1 MRLYPVPPRYVHPLL
16 VLPAALLLLVGVVLL
31 LLRLQSLPLLGR
43 RRMGE
48 GVRVCVVAVPLWC
61 PTLVVGQ
68 GLLRGAGSQGLSRVG
83 RVLVWGRPCRRL
95 VPCCLVQGAS
105 ALVAASAVW

>member
-1 MRLYPVPPRYVHPLL
+1 MRHYPGPPRYVCP
-16 VLPAALLLLVGVVLL
+16 LLLLPVALL
-31 LLRLQSLPLLGR
+31 VAVLRLQSLPLRGR

-48 GVRVCVVAVPLWC
+48 GVQVCVVAVPLWC

-68 GLLRGAGSQGLSRVG
+68 GLPRGAGSQGLSRV
-83 RVLVWGRPCRRL
+83 VWVVVVWGRPCRWRA
-95 VPCCLVQGAS
+95 PCCLVQGAS

>member
-1 MRLYPVPPRYVHPLL
+1 MRHYPGPPRYVRPLL
-16 VLPAALLLLVGVVLL
+16 LLLLLVVVV
-31 LLRLQSLPLLGR
+31 LRLQSLPLRGR

-48 GVRVCVVAVPLWC
+48 GVQVCVVAVPLWC

-68 GLLRGAGSQGLSRVG
+68 GLPRGAGSQGLSRVG
-83 RVLVWGRPCRRL
+83 RVVLVWGRPCRRR
-95 VPCCLVQGAS
+95 VPCCLAQGAS